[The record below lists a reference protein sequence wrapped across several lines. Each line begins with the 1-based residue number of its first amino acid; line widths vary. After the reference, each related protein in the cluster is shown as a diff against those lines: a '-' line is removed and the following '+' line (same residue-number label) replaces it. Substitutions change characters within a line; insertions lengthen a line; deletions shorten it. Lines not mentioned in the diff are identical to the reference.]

1 MNVILFPSSTSD
13 QDALT
18 ISLTTAITAP
28 EENSEF
34 LLDALLATAKRYAA
48 GLDAATVEA
57 CKSAALRRAERLVTF
72 EDRHGQHTAAP
83 SREVQLARMRDV
95 SGN

>member
-13 QDALT
+13 QEALT
-18 ISLTTAITAP
+18 ISLTTAITAQ
-28 EENSEF
+28 ENYEF
-34 LLDALLATAKRYAA
+34 LDAILETAKRYAA

-57 CKSAALRRAERLVTF
+57 CKKAALRQAERLVTF
-72 EDRHGQHTAAP
+72 EDRHGQRTAAP